1 MSRKLFKSTAIV
13 SGNTFLSRISGLVR
27 DVVFARYFGAD
38 GLTDAF
44 FIAFKIP
51 NFLRRLFAEGAFSQ
65 AFVPV
70 LSEYK
75 TTKEHEEVREL
86 ARNVTGT
93 LGLIL
98 FVITLIGV
106 IAAPILVMVFAT
118 GYMDDAPRQEITAT
132 MLRIT
137 FPYILFIS
145 LTALAGGVLNSYGKF
160 GIPAFTPVLLNLCM
174 IAAAIW
180 LSPHMEQPIVALA
193 WGVFAAGALQ
203 LAFQIP
209 FIWQLK
215 LLAWPKWGWRDSGVK
230 KIIDLMI
237 PALFGSSVQQLNL
250 LFDVWIAT
258 FLAAG
263 SISWLYYADR
273 LVEFPFGV
281 FGVAVATVIL
291 PSLSAKHAGAD
302 ADKFNRTLDW
312 AMRWVMVIGTPA
324 AVGLIALSG
333 PMIITIFHYGEFKG
347 HDMHMTQLALMAY
360 SVGLLGFIYVKVL
373 SPGYFARQDT
383 KTPVK
388 IAIKSVGV
396 KMLFTVLLVGGML
409 VWAYEAPHVGLAA
422 ATAISAIF
430 NSLMLLRGLRRDG
443 VYKAQSGWGLLI
455 LRVLVACV
463 LMTASMYLAF
473 ADMSPWL
480 EASVYERVLRLG
492 MWVGIGGAVYF
503 STLYILGMN
512 FKALLKHG

>member
-1 MSRKLFKSTAIV
+1 MSRKLLKSTAIV

-75 TTKEHEEVREL
+75 TTREHEEVREL
-86 ARNVTGT
+86 VRNVTGT

-106 IAAPILVMVFAT
+106 IAAPYMVMVI
-118 GYMDDAPRQEITAT
+118 GYGYIDDAPRQEITTT

-160 GIPAFTPVLLNLCM
+160 GIPAFTPILLNLCM
-174 IAAAIW
+174 IATAIW
-180 LSPHMEQPIVALA
+180 LSPYMEQPIVALA
-193 WGVFAAGALQ
+193 WGVFIAGVMQ
-203 LAFQIP
+203 LAFQLP
-209 FIWQLK
+209 FIMQLK
-215 LLAWPKWGWRDSGVK
+215 LLSWPKWGWRDSGVK

-237 PALFGSSVQQLNL
+237 PALFGSSIQQLNL
-250 LFDVWIAT
+250 LFDVWFAA

-281 FGVAVATVIL
+281 FGVALATVIL
-291 PSLSAKHAGAD
+291 PSLSAKHATAD
-302 ADKFNRTLDW
+302 SEQFNRTLDW

-324 AVGLIALSG
+324 AVGLFALSG
-333 PMIITIFHYGEFKG
+333 PMIITIFHYGKFQG
-347 HDMHMTQLALMAY
+347 HDLHMTQLALMAY

-373 SPGYFARQDT
+373 SSGYFARQNT
-383 KTPVK
+383 RTPVK

-396 KMLFTVLLVGGML
+396 KMLFTILLVGGML
-409 VWAYEAPHVGLAA
+409 WWSYEAPHVGLAA

-430 NSLMLLRGLRRDG
+430 NSSMLLRGLRRDG
-443 VYKAQSGWGLLI
+443 VYKPQKGWWLLI
-455 LRVLVACV
+455 LRVTVACIA
-463 LMTASMYLAF
+463 MMAAMYLAYV
-473 ADMSPWL
+473 DLSGWL
-480 EASVYERVLRLG
+480 QSTVYQRVLMLA
-492 MWVGIGGAVYF
+492 MWVGIGGVVYF
-503 STLYILGMN
+503 STLFVLGMN
-512 FKALLKHG
+512 FKTLLKHG